1 MTLQGKE
8 NIVTRLSQ
16 VYPEMVVLAERI
28 ESLRQALTTDQERYL
43 RLDGA
48 RIALEG
54 LLAEI
59 PTSDEN
65 EGRDSLPDC
74 G

>member
-1 MTLQGKE
+1 MDIQEKE
-8 NIVTRLSQ
+8 SIATRLAQ
-16 VYPEMVVLAERI
+16 IYPEMVLLAARI

-54 LLAEI
+54 LLAEASM
-59 PTSDEN
+59 PEAN
-65 EGRDSLPDC
+65 EGRDSPQDC
-74 G
+74 A